1 MMATHMIEV
10 SEELVDLLGSPED
23 LTSKV
28 RESLVMDLLR
38 AGHISQGKAARLLD
52 VTRWDILDMMVR
64 AKIESGPE
72 TIEELHQEIQDVRH
86 LLPRG

>member
-1 MMATHMIEV
+1 MMATQMIEV
-10 SEELVDLLGSPED
+10 SEELVDLRGSPKD

-38 AGHISQGKAARLLD
+38 AGQISQGKAAQLLGL
-52 VTRWDILDMMVR
+52 TRRDILDMMVR
-64 AKIESGPE
+64 AKIEA
-72 TIEELHQEIQDVRH
+72 LHQEIQDVSH